1 MQEYSQLSD
10 NGYMHDT
17 INHKLY
23 FVDHD
28 DPLIHTKT
36 IERFWKD
43 LRKLLNKNDFT
54 SIIISARKTGINTC
68 SSKI

>member
-28 DPLIHTKT
+28 DPLIHTKNDRK
-36 IERFWKD
+36 ILERLKEIA
-43 LRKLLNKNDFT
+43 KYK
-54 SIIISARKTGINTC
+54 
-68 SSKI
+68 